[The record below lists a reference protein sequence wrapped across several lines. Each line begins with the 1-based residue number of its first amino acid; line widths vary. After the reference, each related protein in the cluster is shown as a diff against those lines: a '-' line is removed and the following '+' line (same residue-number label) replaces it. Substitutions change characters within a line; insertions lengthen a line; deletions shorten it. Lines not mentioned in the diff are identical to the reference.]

1 MAKKYYWLKLKEN
14 FFTAKEIKKLRHIA
28 GGDTYTVI
36 YLKLMLL
43 SLQDEGKL
51 FFDGIED
58 TFSDELA
65 LELDEDPENVK
76 VTLMYLQKLGLLVE
90 TNSAE
95 AFLTQVPEAIGK
107 ETDKAGI
114 MRRIRAERSL
124 NGNNVTKALP
134 ERYTEIDIDIEK
146 DIEKEKK
153 RRFTPPA
160 LEEVTEYIREKDYKV
175 DPEAFIDFYASKGW
189 KVGNQAMKDWKAAV
203 RTWARRDRK
212 QGQRPAKNAP
222 SPEMSHNYDMAE
234 LARRAK
240 E

>member
-36 YLKLMLL
+36 YLKMMLL

-51 FFDGIED
+51 FYDGIEE

-65 LELDEDPENVK
+65 LQLDEDPENVK
-76 VTLMYLQKLGLLVE
+76 FTLLYLQKVGLLVE
-90 TNSAE
+90 TNDTE

-124 NGNNVTKALP
+124 SGNNVTEALP
-134 ERYTEIDIDIEK
+134 DRYTDIDIEK
-146 DIEKEKK
+146 DKDIEKRKSK
-153 RRFTPPA
+153 RFAPPS
-160 LEEVTEYIREKDYKV
+160 LEDVKAYIHERQSHV
-175 DPEAFIDFYASKGW
+175 DAEGFYDFYVSKDW
-189 KVGNQAMKDWKAAV
+189 MVGKNKMKDWKAAV
-203 RTWARRDRK
+203 RTWERREPK
-212 QGQRPAKNAP
+212 AQKLKNAP
-222 SPEMSHNYDMAE
+222 SEQHEYDWDE
-234 LARRAK
+234 IRRRAK